1 MCAEVAMASITEKKK
16 LLYKLAKAYYEDNL
30 TQGEI
35 GQRFGLSRIK
45 VSRLLQQA
53 REEKIVQI
61 TIVPPQES
69 NAELERKIE
78 ARYGLD
84 EVVIVSPSSYE
95 KLVIVQELG
104 PPAAECLHRSLQGNQ
119 VISISW
125 GTTLLSVVEALPFQ
139 TWPDMKVVQML
150 GGLGQPES
158 ETYGADLV
166 HRMAQVFGAR
176 PRMIPAPGV
185 VTNQLVRDALLSDP
199 QITDTLALAAEADV
213 AMVGIGRPTPGS
225 VVMES
230 GILSEEESGQLEALG
245 AVGDIAL
252 RFFDAYG
259 QAVQHEIC
267 DRIIGLDLEQIK
279 KIPRVMGV
287 AGGAE
292 KYEVIRAALRGKLIN
307 VLVTDDRTALH
318 LLEEPEKPLNS
329 APELTDVATSRAM
342 P

>member
-1 MCAEVAMASITEKKK
+1 MCARVIMASITDKKK

-35 GQRFGLSRIK
+35 GKRFGLSRIK

-53 REEKIVQI
+53 RDEKIVQI
-61 TIVPPQES
+61 TIIPPQEP
-69 NAELERKIE
+69 NAELERKLE
-78 ARYGLD
+78 SRYGLD
-84 EVVIVSPSSYE
+84 EAVIVFPSSYDKE
-95 KLVIVQELG
+95 AIVQELG
-104 PPAAECLHRSLQGNQ
+104 PPAAERLLRSLQGNE

-125 GTTLLSVVEALPFQ
+125 GTTLLAVVESLPPQ
-139 TWPDMKVVQML
+139 TWSEMKVVQML
-150 GGLGQPES
+150 GGLGRPES

-166 HRMAQVFGAR
+166 HRMAQIFGAR
-176 PRMIPAPGV
+176 PRMIPAPGI
-185 VTNQLVRDALLSDP
+185 VTNKLVRDALLTDP
-199 QITDTLALAAEADV
+199 QISDTLALAAQAHA

-230 GILSEEESGQLEALG
+230 GILSEKALGQLEALG

-287 AGGAE
+287 AGGEE
-292 KYEVIRAALRGKLIN
+292 KYEVIRAALRGKLVN
-307 VLVTDDRTALH
+307 VLVTDDQTAIH
-318 LLEEPEKPLNS
+318 LLAEPEEPLNS
-329 APELTDVATSRAM
+329 APELTDVVTSQAM
-342 P
+342 S